1 VNDRIGVETS
11 MNIAR
16 RKQLA
21 ETSRPLM
28 FEGVPCKVG
37 GWANEYAT
45 VTALFP
51 GFYQATWETVERV
64 VEGDGNF
71 AVEDVTLT
79 NMRWLGSIELPEKVR
94 EYFKTTRA

>member
-1 VNDRIGVETS
+1 
-11 MNIAR
+11 MNVAR
-16 RKQLA
+16 KKQLA
-21 ETSRPLM
+21 ETSRKLT
-28 FEGVPCKVG
+28 FEGVPCKIA

-71 AVEDVTLT
+71 TVEDVTLT
-79 NMRWLGSIELPEKVR
+79 NMRWLGTIELPVKVR
-94 EYFKTTRA
+94 EYFNITLA

>member
-1 VNDRIGVETS
+1 MDYQ
-11 MNIAR
+11 
-16 RKQLA
+16 RKRELA
-21 ETSRPLM
+21 ETTKPLT
-28 FEGVPCKVG
+28 FEGIPCKVA

-64 VEGDGNF
+64 VQGDGNF
-71 AVEDVTLT
+71 TVEDVTLT

-94 EYFKTTRA
+94 KYFNIPAA

>member
-1 VNDRIGVETS
+1 

-21 ETSRPLM
+21 ETSRTLT
-28 FEGVPCKVG
+28 FEGVPCKVA
-37 GWANEYAT
+37 GWTNDYAT

-64 VEGDGNF
+64 VEGDGNCT
-71 AVEDVTLT
+71 VEDVTLT
-79 NMRWLGSIELPEKVR
+79 HMLWLGSIGLPEKVR
-94 EYFKTTRA
+94 EYFNITTA

>member
-1 VNDRIGVETS
+1 

-16 RKQLA
+16 RKELA
-21 ETSRPLM
+21 ETSRPLT
-28 FEGVPCKVG
+28 FEGVPCKIA
-37 GWANEYAT
+37 GWANEDAT

-71 AVEDVTLT
+71 TVEDVTLT
-79 NMRWLGSIELPEKVR
+79 NMRWLGSIALPEKLR
-94 EYFKTTRA
+94 EYFNIAI

>member
-1 VNDRIGVETS
+1 

-16 RKQLA
+16 RKQLT
-21 ETSRPLM
+21 ETSRPLT
-28 FEGVPCKVG
+28 FEGVPCKIA

-71 AVEDVTLT
+71 TVEDVTLT

-94 EYFKTTRA
+94 EHFNITTA